1 MNQFA
6 SLSGRERFTNAVHG
20 KVRALGNNIIVDK
33 MNFGERKTTG
43 GIVLTSDDGKDSGI
57 RPRWAQV
64 YAVGPE
70 QKDVEVGQWI
80 LIEHGR
86 WTREFNVVEKDGT
99 ERTLRRADPEKV
111 LAVYTGEGDPPDN
124 FLGGY

>member
-1 MNQFA
+1 MNEFA
-6 SLSGRERFTNAVHG
+6 SLGGRERFTNAVHG
-20 KVRALGNNIIVDK
+20 NIRALGNNIIVDK

-70 QKDVEVGQWI
+70 QSDVKVGQWI

-86 WTREFNVVEKDGT
+86 WTREFTVIGDDGVE
-99 ERTLRRADPEKV
+99 RVLRRADPEKV
-111 LAVYTGEGDPPDN
+111 LAIYDDEGDPPDN
-124 FLGGY
+124 YFGAY